1 MDVGLTLAGHDFEN
15 VFLTIVLLDL
25 LVGHNTVIAD
35 KGYISLMRR
44 CNPAFYT
51 DYYSISNNLLI
62 DNSS

>member
-1 MDVGLTLAGHDFEN
+1 MDAALTLAGHDFEN
-15 VFLTIVLLDL
+15 VFLMAVHLHLLK
-25 LVGHNTVIAD
+25 GRNAVIAD

-51 DYYSISNNLLI
+51 VYYSISNNLLI